1 MANLTGYKNSTNTTD
16 IISWSTITASIAVFL
31 ALNVFLAI
39 TATLGNV
46 LILIALHKVS
56 SIYPPTKLL
65 FRCLAVTDLCVGL
78 ISQPLYVTLLI
89 YSLPNINT
97 DHLGAIIEAG
107 RFFWPLLTQM
117 SALTSAAI
125 SVDRLLAMSLRLRYR
140 HAVNLRRVR
149 AVIVSFWLIS
159 SLTAAALK
167 FFVHKT
173 VVFIAIVLFHV
184 LVLVSLV
191 ISILSYTKIFLS
203 LRHRQA
209 QIQDHVQTGQP
220 NGGGSLLNIA
230 RYKKTVSSIAWIQ
243 LSLFVCYAPYFIAG
257 IIVGHGEI
265 RYSTTAKDVALHSFV
280 TLLYFNSPLNPILY
294 CWKIRDVRQ
303 EVKNTIRQVWCWYN

>member
-220 NGGGSLLNIA
+220 NGGGSLLNTA
-230 RYKKTVSSIAWIQ
+230 RYKKTV
-243 LSLFVCYAPYFIAG
+243 VC
-257 IIVGHGEI
+257 
-265 RYSTTAKDVALHSFV
+265 
-280 TLLYFNSPLNPILY
+280 
-294 CWKIRDVRQ
+294 
-303 EVKNTIRQVWCWYN
+303 